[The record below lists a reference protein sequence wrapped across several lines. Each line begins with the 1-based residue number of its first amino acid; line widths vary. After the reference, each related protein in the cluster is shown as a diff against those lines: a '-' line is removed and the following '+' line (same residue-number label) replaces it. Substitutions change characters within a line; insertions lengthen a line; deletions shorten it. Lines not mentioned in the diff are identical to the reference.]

1 MATMSVN
8 EMRLILRDAYPGKGW
23 KYKVMHLMKENQV
36 IAVYAS
42 YMERKEKEKNK
53 RKEEG
58 HWEQM
63 TLEGYFNEKACQS

>member
-53 RKEEG
+53 RK
-58 HWEQM
+58 
-63 TLEGYFNEKACQS
+63 